1 MGADL
6 YIKTIRRHR
15 ATKSCKKE
23 SPLRQALPSESYFR
37 DPYNVTS
44 VLWTLGLSW
53 WRDVLPLLD
62 ANLELKGR
70 TLQRFREQVARAE
83 QRLPT
88 AEDLLQARVRVEDT
102 GERSLEDLHR
112 YYIEKRKT
120 FLRFLDGAIENDVP
134 IICSL

>member
-6 YIKTIRRHR
+6 YIKTIRRNR
-15 ATKSCKKE
+15 ATKSRKKE
-23 SPLRQALPSESYFR
+23 SPLRQPLPSESYFR
-37 DPYNVTS
+37 DSYNMTS

-70 TLQRFREQVARAE
+70 ELQRFREQVARAE

-88 AEDLLQARVRVEDT
+88 AEDLLQAGVRLEKT
-102 GERSLEDLHR
+102 GERSLKELHR
-112 YYIEKRKT
+112 YHIEKRKSL
-120 FLRFLDGAIENDVP
+120 LRFLDVAIENDTP